1 MSDTIYY
8 CESCNKTKKN
18 VLDEIEACRQRG
30 GNENTIN
37 SIYTQKYIE
46 FWKGFITKH
55 DFKEGQPKDVCPYC
69 GGKLIDTNFPYD
81 DIFVFAGGL
90 DYNRPLLEAMIELH
104 NKDIIEYELKMGQ
117 FRKQVEDKK
126 QQQRQDREQR
136 DNTPKCPTCGST
148 DIEKI
153 STTSKVVGGALFG
166 LFSSNVRKTMH
177 CKNCGYKW

>member
-1 MSDTIYY
+1 MSGTIYF
-8 CESCNKTKKN
+8 CESCSKTKKN
-18 VLDEIEACRQRG
+18 VLDRIEAYRQRG
-30 GNENTIN
+30 GSEKNIAFLYPDK
-37 SIYTQKYIE
+37 SIE
-46 FWKGFITKH
+46 FDRGFITKH
-55 DFKEGQPKDVCPYC
+55 DFKEGQPKDICPYC

-90 DYNRPLLEAMIELH
+90 DYNRPLLEAMIDLH

>member
-18 VLDEIEACRQRG
+18 ILDKIEAYRKSGASEKNVQFFYP
-30 GNENTIN
+30 EE
-37 SIYTQKYIE
+37 SIE
-46 FWKGFITKH
+46 FWKGFITKNN
-55 DFKEGQPKDVCPYC
+55 FKEEQSRNICPYC
-69 GGKLIDTNFPYD
+69 GNKLIDTNFPRKD
-81 DIFVFAGGL
+81 FITLECL
-90 DYNRPLLEAMIELH
+90 DYNRPLLEAMIDLH

-126 QQQRQDREQR
+126 QQQRQERER
-136 DNTPKCPTCGST
+136 EDNTPKCPTCGST

>member
-1 MSDTIYY
+1 M
-8 CESCNKTKKN
+8 
-18 VLDEIEACRQRG
+18 LDRAEAYRQRG
-30 GNENTIN
+30 ASEKDIAFFYSEN
-37 SIYTQKYIE
+37 KIE
-46 FWKGFITKH
+46 FWRGFITV
-55 DFKEGQPKDVCPYC
+55 DCFKEGQPRDICPYC
-69 GGKLIDTNFPYD
+69 GGKLVDTKLPEKDFYC
-81 DIFVFAGGL
+81 FAGGL

-104 NKDIIEYELKMGQ
+104 NNDIIEYELKMGQ

-126 QQQRQDREQR
+126 QQRRQERER
-136 DNTPKCPTCGST
+136 EDNTPKCPTCGST